1 MWHITNTKSPQNW
14 KDTYINKTFANFDG
28 NLEKLYTS
36 IEVASHLNRE
46 FYLDSITPTIA
57 NQFDKFVR
65 FWNDID
71 EDVLMTQREPIK
83 LYIDSRGG
91 SLSAALTIIDTIKLS
106 RTPVYTVNIGNV
118 FKEAFYIYLAGLKRY
133 SYPRASFYYEKD
145 LSFFNL
151 GEAQSNYEDFI
162 KEQQTELHDMLMEG
176 TKITESDY
184 EKRSGWWLTPEK
196 AYSLRICNEVLRSK
210 HIV

>member
-1 MWHITNTKSPQNW
+1 MWRITNTKKPQVW
-14 KDTYINKTFANFDG
+14 RDTYVQNTFTNFDG
-28 NLEKLYTS
+28 SLEQLYTA
-36 IEVASHLNRE
+36 IEVTSHLNRE
-46 FYLDSITPTIA
+46 FYLDNITPTIA

-65 FWNDID
+65 FWNNVD
-71 EDVLMTQREPIK
+71 EDSIMTQREPIK

-145 LSFFNL
+145 LAFFNL

-162 KEQQTELHDMLMEG
+162 KEQQIELHDMLMEG
-176 TKITESDY
+176 TKVTESDY

-196 AYSLRICNEVLRSK
+196 AYNLHICNEVLRSK
-210 HIV
+210 HIA

>member
-1 MWHITNTKSPQNW
+1 MWRVTNTKSPQNW

-28 NLEKLYTS
+28 SLEKLYTS

-46 FYLDSITPTIA
+46 FYLDNITPTIA

-71 EDVLMTQREPIK
+71 EDILMTQREPIK

-106 RTPVYTVNIGNV
+106 RTPVYTINIGNV

-133 SYPRASFYYEKD
+133 SYPRASFYYERD

-162 KEQQTELHDMLMEG
+162 KDQQTELHDMLMEG

>member
-1 MWHITNTKSPQNW
+1 MWRVTNTKSPQNW
-14 KDTYINKTFANFDG
+14 KDTYINKIFTNFDG
-28 NLEKLYTS
+28 NLEQLYTS

-46 FYLDSITPTIA
+46 FYLDNITPTIA

-71 EDVLMTQREPIK
+71 EDILMTQREPIK

-106 RTPVYTVNIGNV
+106 RTPVYTINIGNV

-162 KEQQTELHDMLMEG
+162 KDQQTELHDMLMEG

-196 AYSLRICNEVLRSK
+196 AYNLRICNEVLRTK
-210 HIV
+210 HI

>member
-1 MWHITNTKSPQNW
+1 MWRITNTQKPQVW
-14 KDTYINKTFANFDG
+14 KDTYIQNTFTNFDG
-28 NLEKLYTS
+28 NLEQLYTA
-36 IEVASHLNRE
+36 IEVTSHLNRE
-46 FYLDSITPTIA
+46 FYLDNITPTVA

-65 FWNDID
+65 FWNNVD
-71 EDVLMTQREPIK
+71 EDSIMSEREPIK

-145 LSFFNL
+145 LAFFNL
-151 GEAQSNYEDFI
+151 GENQSNYEDFI
-162 KEQQTELHDMLMEG
+162 KEQQTELHDMLLQG
-176 TKITESDY
+176 TKVTESDY
-184 EKRSGWWLTPEK
+184 EKRNGWWLTPEK
-196 AYSLRICNEVLRSK
+196 AYTLHICNEVLRSK
-210 HIV
+210 HIA

>member
-1 MWHITNTKSPQNW
+1 MWRVTNTKSSQNW

-28 NLEKLYTS
+28 SLEKLYTS

-46 FYLDSITPTIA
+46 FYLDNITPTIA

-71 EDVLMTQREPIK
+71 EDILMTQREPIK

-106 RTPVYTVNIGNV
+106 RTPVYTINIGNV

-162 KEQQTELHDMLMEG
+162 KDQQTELHDMLMEG

-196 AYSLRICNEVLRSK
+196 AYNLRICNEVLRSK
-210 HIV
+210 HIA

>member
-1 MWHITNTKSPQNW
+1 MWRVTNTKNPQNW
-14 KDTYINKTFANFDG
+14 RDTYINKIFTNFDG
-28 NLEKLYTS
+28 SLEKLYTS

-46 FYLDSITPTIA
+46 FYLDNITPTIA

-71 EDVLMTQREPIK
+71 EDILMTQREPIK

-106 RTPVYTVNIGNV
+106 RTPVYTINIGNV

-162 KEQQTELHDMLMEG
+162 KDQQTELHDMLMEG

-196 AYSLRICNEVLRSK
+196 AYNLRICNEVLRTK
-210 HIV
+210 HI

>member
-1 MWHITNTKSPQNW
+1 MWHITNTKDSQNW
-14 KDTYINKTFANFDG
+14 RNTYVNKTFTNFDG
-28 NLEKLYTS
+28 SLEKLYTS
-36 IEVASHLNRE
+36 IEVTSHLNRE
-46 FYLDSITPTIA
+46 FYLDNITPTIA

-65 FWNDID
+65 FWNNVD
-71 EDVLMTQREPIK
+71 EDSIITQREPIK

-106 RTPVYTVNIGNV
+106 RTPVYTINIGNV

-162 KEQQTELHDMLMEG
+162 KDQQTELHDMLMEG

-196 AYSLRICNEVLRSK
+196 AYNLRICNEVLRSK
-210 HIV
+210 HIA

>member
-1 MWHITNTKSPQNW
+1 MWRITNTQKPQVW
-14 KDTYINKTFANFDG
+14 KDTYIQNTFTNFDG
-28 NLEKLYTS
+28 NLEQLYTA
-36 IEVASHLNRE
+36 IEVTSHLNRE
-46 FYLDSITPTIA
+46 FYLDNITPTVA

-65 FWNDID
+65 FWNNVD
-71 EDVLMTQREPIK
+71 EDSIMSEREPIK

-145 LSFFNL
+145 LAFFNL
-151 GEAQSNYEDFI
+151 GENQFNYEDFI
-162 KEQQTELHDMLMEG
+162 KEQQTELHDMLLQG
-176 TKITESDY
+176 TKVTESDY
-184 EKRSGWWLTPEK
+184 EKRNGWWLTPEK
-196 AYSLRICNEVLRSK
+196 AYTLHICNEVLRSK
-210 HIV
+210 HIA

>member
-1 MWHITNTKSPQNW
+1 MWRVTNTKSPQNW

-28 NLEKLYTS
+28 SLEKLYTS
-36 IEVASHLNRE
+36 IEVASHLKRKL
-46 FYLDSITPTIA
+46 YLDNITLTIA

-71 EDVLMTQREPIK
+71 EDILMTQREPIK
-83 LYIDSRGG
+83 LYIDYCGG

-106 RTPVYTVNIGNV
+106 RTPVYTINIGNV

-162 KEQQTELHDMLMEG
+162 KDQQTELHDMLMEG

-196 AYSLRICNEVLRSK
+196 AYNLRICNEVLRSK
-210 HIV
+210 HIA

>member
-1 MWHITNTKSPQNW
+1 MWRVTNTISPQNW

-28 NLEKLYTS
+28 SLEKFYTS

-46 FYLDSITPTIA
+46 FYLDNITPTIA

-71 EDVLMTQREPIK
+71 EDILMTQREPIK

-106 RTPVYTVNIGNV
+106 RTPVYTINIGNV

-162 KEQQTELHDMLMEG
+162 KDQQTELHDMLIEG

-196 AYSLRICNEVLRSK
+196 AYNFRICNEVLRSK
-210 HIV
+210 HIA

>member
-1 MWHITNTKSPQNW
+1 MWRVTNTKNPQNLR
-14 KDTYINKTFANFDG
+14 DTYVNKIFTNF
-28 NLEKLYTS
+28 NRKIKQHYTS
-36 IEVASHLNRE
+36 IDVTSHLNRE
-46 FYLDSITPTIA
+46 FYLDNITPTIA

-65 FWNDID
+65 FWNNVD
-71 EDVLMTQREPIK
+71 EDSIMTQREPIK

-162 KEQQTELHDMLMEG
+162 KDQQTELHDMLMEG

-196 AYSLRICNEVLRSK
+196 AYNLRICNEVLRSK
-210 HIV
+210 HIA

>member
-1 MWHITNTKSPQNW
+1 MWRVTNTKSPQNW

-28 NLEKLYTS
+28 SLEKLYTS

-46 FYLDSITPTIA
+46 FYLDNITPTIA

-71 EDVLMTQREPIK
+71 EDILMTQREPIK

-106 RTPVYTVNIGNV
+106 RTPVYTINMGNV
-118 FKEAFYIYLAGLKRY
+118 VKEAFYIYLAGLKRY

-162 KEQQTELHDMLMEG
+162 KDQQTELHDMLMEG

-196 AYSLRICNEVLRSK
+196 AYNLRICNEVLRSK
-210 HIV
+210 HIA

>member
-1 MWHITNTKSPQNW
+1 MLRVTNTKSPQNW

-28 NLEKLYTS
+28 SLEKLYTS

-46 FYLDSITPTIA
+46 FYLDNITPTIA

-71 EDVLMTQREPIK
+71 KDILMTQREPIK

-106 RTPVYTVNIGNV
+106 RTPVYTINIGNV

-145 LSFFNL
+145 LAFFNL

-196 AYSLRICNEVLRSK
+196 AYNLRICNEVLRSK
-210 HIV
+210 HIA

>member
-1 MWHITNTKSPQNW
+1 MWRITNTKNPQNW
-14 KDTYINKTFANFDG
+14 RDTYVNKIFTNFDG
-28 NLEKLYTS
+28 NHEQLYTS
-36 IEVASHLNRE
+36 IEVTSHLNRE
-46 FYLDSITPTIA
+46 FYLDNITPTIA

-65 FWNDID
+65 FWNNVD
-71 EDVLMTQREPIK
+71 EDSIMTQREPIK

-145 LSFFNL
+145 LAFFNL

-176 TKITESDY
+176 TKVTESDY

-196 AYSLRICNEVLRSK
+196 AYNLHICNEVLRSK
-210 HIV
+210 HIA

>member
-1 MWHITNTKSPQNW
+1 MWRVTNTKSPQNW

-28 NLEKLYTS
+28 SLEKLYTS

-46 FYLDSITPTIA
+46 FYLDNITPTIA

-71 EDVLMTQREPIK
+71 KDILMTQREPIK

-106 RTPVYTVNIGNV
+106 RTPVYTINIGNV

-145 LSFFNL
+145 LAFFNL

-196 AYSLRICNEVLRSK
+196 AYNLRICNEVLRSK
-210 HIV
+210 HIA

>member
-1 MWHITNTKSPQNW
+1 MWRVTNTKSSQNW

-28 NLEKLYTS
+28 SLEKLYTS

-46 FYLDSITPTIA
+46 FYLDNITPTIA

-71 EDVLMTQREPIK
+71 EDILMTQREPIK

-106 RTPVYTVNIGNV
+106 RTPVYTINIGNV
-118 FKEAFYIYLAGLKRY
+118 FKEAFYIYLAGLKKY

-162 KEQQTELHDMLMEG
+162 KDQQTELHDMIMEG

-196 AYSLRICNEVLRSK
+196 AYNLRICNEVLRSK
-210 HIV
+210 HIA

>member
-1 MWHITNTKSPQNW
+1 MWRVTNTKSSQNW

-28 NLEKLYTS
+28 SLEKLYTS
-36 IEVASHLNRE
+36 IEVSSHLNRE
-46 FYLDSITPTIA
+46 FYLDNITPTIA
-57 NQFDKFVR
+57 NQFDRFVR

-71 EDVLMTQREPIK
+71 KDILMTQREPIK

-106 RTPVYTVNIGNV
+106 RTPVYTINIGNV

-162 KEQQTELHDMLMEG
+162 KDQQTELHDMIMEG

-196 AYSLRICNEVLRSK
+196 AYNLRICNEVLRSK
-210 HIV
+210 HIA

>member
-1 MWHITNTKSPQNW
+1 MWRVTNTKNPQNW
-14 KDTYINKTFANFDG
+14 RDTYINKIFTNFDG
-28 NLEKLYTS
+28 SLEKLYTS

-46 FYLDSITPTIA
+46 FYLDNITPTIA

-71 EDVLMTQREPIK
+71 EDILMTQREPIK

-106 RTPVYTVNIGNV
+106 RTPVYTINIGNV

-162 KEQQTELHDMLMEG
+162 KDQQTELHDMLMEG

-196 AYSLRICNEVLRSK
+196 AYNLRICNEVLRSK
-210 HIV
+210 HIA

>member
-1 MWHITNTKSPQNW
+1 MWRVTNTISPQNW

-28 NLEKLYTS
+28 SLEKFYTS

-46 FYLDSITPTIA
+46 FYLDNITPTIA

-71 EDVLMTQREPIK
+71 EDILMTQREPIK

-106 RTPVYTVNIGNV
+106 RTPVYTINIGNV

-162 KEQQTELHDMLMEG
+162 KDQQTELHDMLMEG

-196 AYSLRICNEVLRSK
+196 AYNLRICNEVLRSK
-210 HIV
+210 HIA

>member
-1 MWHITNTKSPQNW
+1 MWRVTNTKNSQNW
-14 KDTYINKTFANFDG
+14 RDTYVNKIFTNFDG
-28 NLEKLYTS
+28 NLEQLYTS
-36 IEVASHLNRE
+36 IDVTSHLNRE
-46 FYLDSITPTIA
+46 FYLDNITPTIA

-65 FWNDID
+65 FWNNVDKDSI
-71 EDVLMTQREPIK
+71 MTQREPIK

-106 RTPVYTVNIGNV
+106 RTPVYTINIGNV

-162 KEQQTELHDMLMEG
+162 KDQQTELHDMLMEG

-196 AYSLRICNEVLRSK
+196 AYNLRICNEVLRSK
-210 HIV
+210 HIA

>member
-1 MWHITNTKSPQNW
+1 MWRVTNTKSPQNW

-28 NLEKLYTS
+28 SLEKLYTS

-46 FYLDSITPTIA
+46 FYLDNITPTIA

-71 EDVLMTQREPIK
+71 EDILMTQREPIK

-106 RTPVYTVNIGNV
+106 RTPIYTINIGNV

-162 KEQQTELHDMLMEG
+162 KDQQTELHDMIMEG

-196 AYSLRICNEVLRSK
+196 AYNLRICNEVLRSK
-210 HIV
+210 HIA

>member
-1 MWHITNTKSPQNW
+1 MWRITNTKNPQDW
-14 KDTYINKTFANFDG
+14 RDIYVNKIFTNFDG
-28 NLEKLYTS
+28 NLEQLYTS
-36 IEVASHLNRE
+36 IEVTSHLNRE
-46 FYLDSITPTIA
+46 FYLDNITPTIA

-65 FWNDID
+65 FWNNVD
-71 EDVLMTQREPIK
+71 EDSIMTQREPIK

-106 RTPVYTVNIGNV
+106 RTPVYTINIGNV

-145 LSFFNL
+145 LAFFNL
-151 GEAQSNYEDFI
+151 GEAQSNYKDFI

-176 TKITESDY
+176 TKVTESDY

-196 AYSLRICNEVLRSK
+196 AYNLHICNEVLRSK
-210 HIV
+210 HIA

>member
-1 MWHITNTKSPQNW
+1 MWRVTNTKSPQNW

-28 NLEKLYTS
+28 SLEKLYTS

-46 FYLDSITPTIA
+46 FYLDNITPTIA

-71 EDVLMTQREPIK
+71 KDILMTQREPIK

-106 RTPVYTVNIGNV
+106 RTPVYTINIGNV

>member
-1 MWHITNTKSPQNW
+1 MWRVTNTKSPQNW

-28 NLEKLYTS
+28 SLEKLYTS

-46 FYLDSITPTIA
+46 FYLDNITPTIA

-71 EDVLMTQREPIK
+71 KDILMTQREPIK

-106 RTPVYTVNIGNV
+106 KTPVYTINIGNV

-162 KEQQTELHDMLMEG
+162 KDQQTELHDMLMEG

-196 AYSLRICNEVLRSK
+196 AYNLRICNEVLRSK
-210 HIV
+210 HIA

>member
-1 MWHITNTKSPQNW
+1 MWRVTNTKNSQNW
-14 KDTYINKTFANFDG
+14 RDTYVNKIFTNFDG
-28 NLEKLYTS
+28 NLEQLYTS
-36 IEVASHLNRE
+36 IDVTSHLNRE
-46 FYLDSITPTIA
+46 FYLDNITPTIA

-65 FWNDID
+65 FWNNVDKDSI
-71 EDVLMTQREPIK
+71 MTQREPIK

-106 RTPVYTVNIGNV
+106 RTPVYTINIGNV

-151 GEAQSNYEDFI
+151 GETQSNYEDFI
-162 KEQQTELHDMLMEG
+162 KDQQTELHDMLMEG

-196 AYSLRICNEVLRSK
+196 AYNLRICNEVLRSK
-210 HIV
+210 HIA

>member
-1 MWHITNTKSPQNW
+1 MWRVTNTKSPQNW

-28 NLEKLYTS
+28 SLEKLYTS

-46 FYLDSITPTIA
+46 FYLDNITPTIA

-71 EDVLMTQREPIK
+71 EDILMTQREPIK

-106 RTPVYTVNIGNV
+106 RTPVYTINIGNV

-184 EKRSGWWLTPEK
+184 EKRNGWWLTPEK

-210 HIV
+210 HII

>member
-1 MWHITNTKSPQNW
+1 MWRVTNTKSSQNW

-28 NLEKLYTS
+28 SLEKLYTS

-46 FYLDSITPTIA
+46 FYLDNITPTIA

-71 EDVLMTQREPIK
+71 EDILMTQREPIK

-106 RTPVYTVNIGNV
+106 RTPVYTINIGNV

-162 KEQQTELHDMLMEG
+162 KDQQTELHDMIMEG

-196 AYSLRICNEVLRSK
+196 AYNLRICNEVLRSK
-210 HIV
+210 HIA

>member
-1 MWHITNTKSPQNW
+1 MWRITNTKKPQVW
-14 KDTYINKTFANFDG
+14 RDTYVQNTFTNFDG
-28 NLEKLYTS
+28 SLEQLYTA
-36 IEVASHLNRE
+36 IEVTSHLNRE
-46 FYLDSITPTIA
+46 FYLDNITPTIA

-65 FWNDID
+65 FWNNVD
-71 EDVLMTQREPIK
+71 EDSIMTQREPIK

-145 LSFFNL
+145 LAFFNL

-162 KEQQTELHDMLMEG
+162 KEQQTELHDMLLEG
-176 TKITESDY
+176 TKVIESDY
-184 EKRSGWWLTPEK
+184 EKRNGWWLTPEK
-196 AYSLRICNEVLRSK
+196 AYNLHICNEVLRSK
-210 HIV
+210 HIA